1 MDAGRSH
8 SDIHIVHMAGSALGF
23 TAFRFLEDVWDVVA
37 VTAAAGGGCL
47 RIRGEVRRTVA
58 GDRLD
63 EIAAS
68 FISVNDAAAAA
79 ADFAASAAA
88 APAALAAAT
97 MVTARV
103 AGRLL
108 VRRRCEG
115 EDISVDCCNVESAK
129 RLAPELEAKE

>member
-1 MDAGRSH
+1 
-8 SDIHIVHMAGSALGF
+8 MAGSALGF
-23 TAFRFLEDVWDVVA
+23 TALRFLEDVWDVVA
-37 VTAAAGGGCL
+37 EAAGGGCL

-58 GDRLD
+58 GDRFD

-108 VRRRCEG
+108 VRRRGEG
-115 EDISVDCCNVESAK
+115 EEISVDCCNVESAK
-129 RLAPELEAKE
+129 RLAPVLEAKE